1 MSHRFVSV
9 IFVLCTVVCS
19 SQTLSA
25 DLEMPTG
32 VELGSDFIVKVS
44 ITKNDLKGLIKF
56 YQTLPENYTASAAD
70 LKGGSLTVKGNLL
83 EVTWLSPPRENVYS
97 FVYKLKVPE
106 NAKDE
111 EEFKARV
118 DYYVG
123 LTPQSFTFVN
133 KTIKLNQLVVNN
145 NFVFDGVD
153 ESTAGARIIYSV
165 QFGVFVTTPTF
176 KGIKDVTTLPLN
188 KRMTRYL
195 SGEFTAHKQA
205 ELRREE
211 LRAKGFKDAFIVK
224 LKDGQVV
231 K

>member
-1 MSHRFVSV
+1 MINRFVSV
-9 IFVLCTVVCS
+9 IFILCTGIS
-19 SQTLSA
+19 FSQTLSA
-25 DLEMPTG
+25 DLEMPKG
-32 VELGSDFIVKVS
+32 VELGSDFIVKVT
-44 ITKNDLKGLIKF
+44 ITKNNLKGLIKF
-56 YQTLPENYTASAAD
+56 YQTLPENYTASEAD
-70 LKGGSLTVKGNLL
+70 LKGGAFTVKDNLL
-83 EVTWLSPPRENVYS
+83 EITWLSPPRENVYS

-118 DYYVG
+118 DYYAG
-123 LTPQSFTFVN
+123 LTTQSFTFVN

-145 NFVFDGVD
+145 NFVFEGVD
-153 ESTAGARIIYSV
+153 ESTAGAKVIYSV

-195 SGEFTAHKQA
+195 SGEFNTRKKA

-224 LKDGQVV
+224 LKDGQII

>member
-1 MSHRFVSV
+1 MTNRFVSV
-9 IFVLCTVVCS
+9 IFILWTGVCS

-25 DLEMPTG
+25 DVEMPKG
-32 VELGSDFIVKVS
+32 VELGSDFIVKVTV
-44 ITKNDLKGLIKF
+44 TKNNLKGLIKF
-56 YQTLPENYTASAAD
+56 YQTLPENYTASEAE
-70 LKGGSLTVKGNLL
+70 LKGGAFTVNGNQL
-83 EVTWLSPPRENVYS
+83 EVTWLSPPREDVYS

-118 DYYVG
+118 DYYTGV
-123 LTPQSFTFVN
+123 TPQSFIFFN
-133 KTIKLNQLVVNN
+133 KSIKLNQLVVNN

-153 ESTAGARIIYSV
+153 ESAAGAKVIYSV

-195 SGEFTAHKQA
+195 SGEFTTRKKA
-205 ELRREE
+205 EIRRDE

-224 LKDGQVV
+224 LKDGKVV